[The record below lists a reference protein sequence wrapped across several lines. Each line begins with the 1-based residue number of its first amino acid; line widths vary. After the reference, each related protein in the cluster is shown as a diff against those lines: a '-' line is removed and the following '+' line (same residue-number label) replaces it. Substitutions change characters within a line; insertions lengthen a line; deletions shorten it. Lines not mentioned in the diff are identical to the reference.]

1 MNNVSNEGSPQR
13 FDSFAGKLRLL
24 RELSF
29 RAINTEHII
38 ITENFRVI
46 ETRHGISE
54 CNANVSFRDEAHFYR
69 RNIATA
75 GIGGAR
81 HLG

>member
-1 MNNVSNEGSPQR
+1 MWITFLTKDRRNVSTRSRGNY
-13 FDSFAGKLRLL
+13 AYYA
-24 RELSF
+24 SF
-29 RAINTEHII
+29 RSVPLTEHII

-54 CNANVSFRDEAHFYR
+54 RNANVSFRDEAHFYR
-69 RNIATA
+69 HNIATA